1 MISGSK
7 FRICSKRRTKE
18 ISEALIIIMRCL
30 VLNTKVLLRQKYHK
44 LNFELQLL
52 FPFSIQC
59 AKKKGIAGTKKVT
72 KTLIKQMDTKFGAK
86 DVVLMHCI
94 K

>member
-1 MISGSK
+1 
-7 FRICSKRRTKE
+7 
-18 ISEALIIIMRCL
+18 MR
-30 VLNTKVLLRQKYHK
+30 
-44 LNFELQLL
+44 EE
-52 FPFSIQC
+52 
-59 AKKKGIAGTKKVT
+59 KGIAGTKKVT